1 MSNED
6 FISKLK
12 KMKSDSKSP
21 SVIAETLE
29 KIEALEKQNI
39 ELKEKIDKNVDLVR
53 SSEEILKKTV
63 GEKDNL
69 KLDLKKK
76 NEHILELEHS
86 IKSLESQVD
95 NLMSEL
101 SKKKSQLLDLKN
113 EIKSLSEDNESLN
126 RQLARAKEKLSVDY
140 DIPVEEPE
148 KLKTTSASSKTLEIL
163 VQDLQTDLNRYKRLI
178 EKLKKENAELK
189 LAQETGGAP
198 GESDIIKNLK
208 KENELLK
215 KKISKL
221 EESLDKE
228 ATLAFEAEAADT
240 KIKEL
245 EDELKERD
253 DMIRKLEAPKT
264 AEATTTD
271 SGPMSGLIEDLQS
284 KINKLKLALKEK
296 NKIIEDLKKSDKNKI
311 IR

>member
-1 MSNED
+1 MSKED

-69 KLDLKKK
+69 QVDLKKK
-76 NEHILELEHS
+76 NDQISELENN
-86 IKSLESQVD
+86 IKSFESQGD
-95 NLMSEL
+95 NLKSEL
-101 SKKKSQLLDLKN
+101 SKKNSQLLDLI
-113 EIKSLSEDNESLN
+113 EENESLN
-126 RQLARAKEKLSVDY
+126 RQLATAKEKLGVDY

-148 KLKTTSASSKTLEIL
+148 KPKPTSASSKTLEIL
-163 VQDLQTDLNRYKRLI
+163 VQDLQTDLNRYKRVI
-178 EKLKKENAELK
+178 EKLKKENEEIK
-189 LAQETGGAP
+189 ITQETGGAP
-198 GESDIIKNLK
+198 VDSNKIMDLK
-208 KENELLK
+208 KENEILK
-215 KKISKL
+215 KEISKL
-221 EESLDKE
+221 EKSLEKD
-228 ATLAFEAEAADT
+228 ATLAFDAEAADT

-245 EDELKERD
+245 ADELEERD
-253 DMIRKLEAPKT
+253 NMIRELEATKT
-264 AEATTTD
+264 AKATTPD
-271 SGPMSGLIEDLQS
+271 SGPMSGLIEDLQG

-296 NKIIEDLKKSDKNKI
+296 NKIIEDLKKSDKNKNLK
-311 IR
+311 

>member
-1 MSNED
+1 MSKED

-69 KLDLKKK
+69 KVDLKKK
-76 NEHILELEHS
+76 NEHISGLENT
-86 IKSLESQVD
+86 IKSFESQVD
-95 NLMSEL
+95 NLTYEISN
-101 SKKKSQLLDLKN
+101 KNSQLLDLQN
-113 EIKSLSEDNESLN
+113 EIKSLSVDNESLN
-126 RQLARAKEKLSVDY
+126 RQLARSKEKLSVDNG
-140 DIPVEEPE
+140 IPIEELE
-148 KLKTTSASSKTLEIL
+148 KPKPTSASSKTLEIL
-163 VQDLQTDLNRYKRLI
+163 VQDLQTDLNRYKRVI

-189 LAQETGGAP
+189 IPQETGGAP
-198 GESDIIKNLK
+198 VESYKIKDLK
-208 KENELLK
+208 KENEILK

-221 EESLDKE
+221 EKSLEKE
-228 ATLAFEAEAADT
+228 ATLAFEAEAADN

-245 EDELKERD
+245 EDELEERD
-253 DMIRKLEAPKT
+253 NMIRELEASKT
-264 AEATTTD
+264 AEATTPD
-271 SGPMSGLIEDLQS
+271 SSPMSGLIEDLQG

>member
-1 MSNED
+1 MSKED

-29 KIEALEKQNI
+29 KIEVLEKQNI

-63 GEKDNL
+63 GEKDHL

-76 NEHILELEHS
+76 NEHISELENS

-101 SKKKSQLLDLKN
+101 SKKNSQLLDLKN

-140 DIPVEEPE
+140 GIAVEEPE
-148 KLKTTSASSKTLEIL
+148 KLKTTSARSKTLEIL

-189 LAQETGGAP
+189 IAQETGGASV
-198 GESDIIKNLK
+198 ESDRIKDLK
-208 KENELLK
+208 KENEILK

-221 EESLDKE
+221 EESLEKE
-228 ATLAFEAEAADT
+228 ATLALEAGTTNT

-245 EDELKERD
+245 EDELEERD
-253 DMIRKLEAPKT
+253 TMIRELKASKT
-264 AEATTTD
+264 AEATTPD
-271 SGPMSGLIEDLQS
+271 SGPMSGLIEDLQG

-296 NKIIEDLKKSDKNKI
+296 NKIIEDLKKSNKNKI